1 MKFFSIL
8 NDIFR
13 RIITLLNE
21 CSCQFCSNSYIWR
34 CTQARENGDYRFA
47 LWHKQRILKID
58 SESKRINETIY
69 IYFYNLMEEC
79 FATLSRARRVNL
91 SSRIRRPS
99 QPGARI
105 MPPSA

>member
-1 MKFFSIL
+1 L
-8 NDIFR
+8 DDIFR

-58 SESKRINETIY
+58 SENKRINETIY